1 MSDTTPNSTTPD
13 PQEVTAIRATDA
25 ASDATAPR
33 TDITLDQLAT
43 ASTTDAAPDQL
54 VSASSTARAVVVPE
68 PAKVPEARRAYGT
81 AKTENLRDSGWWR
94 IVLPAFVIVMCLA
107 LFAVPLVILAPL
119 LATSLSPLSA
129 SVKNGTP
136 LTWMWIVMIVIVVTL
151 AIVIVRGVLKIF
163 LTQAGNYRR

>member
-1 MSDTTPNSTTPD
+1 MSDTTPNTPD

-33 TDITLDQLAT
+33 TDVT
-43 ASTTDAAPDQL
+43 PDQL
-54 VSASSTARAVVVPE
+54 VSAPKIASVVVVPE
-68 PAKVPEARRAYGT
+68 PEKAHEARKAYGT

-94 IVLPAFVIVMCLA
+94 IVLPVFVIVLCLA

-119 LATSLSPLSA
+119 LATSLNPLSA
-129 SVKNGTP
+129 SVKNGTS
-136 LTWMWIVMIVIVVTL
+136 LTWMWVIMVVIEVAL

-163 LTQAGNYRR
+163 LTQAGNYHR